1 MPTPAGRT
9 PVAHTPPHADAPA
22 IALIGMGPRGVS
34 TLERIIATHEATN
47 AHSPLHIHVIDPWK
61 VGAGEI
67 WRPDQTPLV
76 CMNTLAGAVTLYTEP
91 GATITGPIRPG
102 PTMYQWIVGVRTGLY
117 QAELPPHLREEL
129 HHTRPESHPSRALY
143 GTYIRWV
150 YQHIPLPDGVTITEH
165 HARATSITANGDT
178 RDVITLDDGSTIT
191 ADATVYA
198 PGWIPNTHQAP
209 AGARRWIGPGNPIDQ
224 DLDAINPGD
233 NLLIRGLGMGF
244 FDAVTLLTQGR
255 GGRFDHGRYIPSGKE
270 PRIRVTSR
278 RGYPFLPKSEY
289 EALPPQAP
297 LRRMKAAI
305 ADHAGAER
313 VDFSTTL
320 FPAIIKDAYEAYY
333 RALERITPGALAI
346 PIEQIIARI
355 DAAGVRSIAGVTD
368 TATPDSAFLPWA
380 LDGVT
385 VDPADQWNHLVEI
398 DPLAEFDGDTEQLQ
412 AFMHERLATDV
423 LDAARGTMSAR
434 KAALWTISAC
444 RKPAA
449 VFGEQGRYT
458 LESSRGDF
466 ATLMDFGQMVG
477 SGPPAFRT
485 RELLALA
492 EAGVVSFVLP
502 QNAAA
507 AIEQADV
514 MLDAFLPS
522 PDIHRSAD
530 PLIAGLRA
538 DGRLQPFAYDGVSTA
553 SPDVDPRTRLLAGDP
568 RVHLIG
574 IPTHAQYADTT
585 ISPMPGTDP
594 TMLRE
599 TDAAARSAL
608 AVACGH
614 DWQA

>member
-1 MPTPAGRT
+1 MKS
-9 PVAHTPPHADAPA
+9 
-22 IALIGMGPRGVS
+22 L
-34 TLERIIATHEATN
+34 
-47 AHSPLHIHVIDPWK
+47 
-61 VGAGEI
+61 
-67 WRPDQTPLV
+67 
-76 CMNTLAGAVTLYTEP
+76 
-91 GATITGPIRPG
+91 
-102 PTMYQWIVGVRTGLY
+102 
-117 QAELPPHLREEL
+117 
-129 HHTRPESHPSRALY
+129 
-143 GTYIRWV
+143 
-150 YQHIPLPDGVTITEH
+150 
-165 HARATSITANGDT
+165 
-178 RDVITLDDGSTIT
+178 
-191 ADATVYA
+191 
-198 PGWIPNTHQAP
+198 
-209 AGARRWIGPGNPIDQ
+209 
-224 DLDAINPGD
+224 
-233 NLLIRGLGMGF
+233 
-244 FDAVTLLTQGR
+244 
-255 GGRFDHGRYIPSGKE
+255 
-270 PRIRVTSR
+270 
-278 RGYPFLPKSEY
+278 PFLPKSEY

-305 ADHAGAER
+305 ADHADAER

-385 VDPADQWNHLVEI
+385 VDPTDQWNHLVEI

-458 LESSRGDF
+458 LESRRGDF
-466 ATLMDFGQMVG
+466 DTLMGFGQMVG

-514 MLDAFLPS
+514 VLDAFLPS

-538 DGRLQPFAYDGVSTA
+538 DGRLQPFTYDGVSTA